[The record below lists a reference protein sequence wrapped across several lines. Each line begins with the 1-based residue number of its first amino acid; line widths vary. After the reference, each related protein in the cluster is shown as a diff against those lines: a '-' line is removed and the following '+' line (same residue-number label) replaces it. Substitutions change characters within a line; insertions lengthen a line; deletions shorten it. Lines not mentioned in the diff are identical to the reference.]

1 MTYEHLKTEIIKLGG
16 GSQAR
21 VVYLG
26 DNIENKK
33 VAVINRYDI
42 ALYDSID
49 DFWHDFDHAMY
60 HPPEDE
66 IKRIDIMSAQNYN

>member
-1 MTYEHLKTEIIKLGG
+1 MAYEHLKTELIRLGG
-16 GSQAR
+16 GFKAR

-33 VAVINRYDI
+33 VAVIDRYHV

-49 DFWHDFDHAMY
+49 DFWHDFDNAMY

-66 IKRIDIMSAQNYN
+66 LKRLDIMSAQNL